1 LTEEATS
8 DSVPDPIYP
17 DKGIRDADLKSV
29 NDRKDTYHEVVE
41 FADTLGAP
49 IVHALRGKPFNPYD
63 VGMTGLIGFSSGY
76 HASSARRHRP
86 VGGQD
91 KLKNSALR
99 LVLGN
104 PYAAAMCLDNRAAN
118 RQTHSHTI

>member
-63 VGMTGLIGFSSGY
+63 VGIPPRQNTCRSIRIGEPRG
-76 HASSARRHRP
+76 R
-86 VGGQD
+86 
-91 KLKNSALR
+91 
-99 LVLGN
+99 
-104 PYAAAMCLDNRAAN
+104 
-118 RQTHSHTI
+118 